1 VFFCKIFSAISI
13 LFRHSY
19 DIILLTL
26 INYLQMKKNNLFL
39 AILLL
44 FPLIGFAQWETT
56 DITGFGTPPPKEA
69 LSMVKVGSKLVV
81 AINGSGIYTST
92 DAGENWAADNG
103 GLKVQTSGQVTETA
117 VHMITNGTNIYF
129 TTTTFVWK
137 ADGTASPLVWTK
149 IGEKNKLSIP
159 NNNLTQMAFI
169 GTDLYVG
176 TNGGGIVKNEDM
188 AGTWALIP
196 HPKDSLLPTPA
207 DSKNALALINDNDK
221 LLVGFDNDKTGAR
234 LYDPASKTWSDV
246 STGLK
251 VTGNIQNSIA
261 LRNDNSKYYSRIRYF
276 YKDGTTIY
284 AATKRNFKDFNHKGI
299 YSCTSGTYNWVANST
314 GLANHEATAVL
325 SFAKVGPNIVAAT
338 NYSGLSMNNGTGWSE
353 SIIDVAKS
361 SIVLPDGANAYICS
375 NVGVYKYDGTNMVSK
390 SVGLPT
396 NAAVNINDIKFNNG
410 LYYAAT
416 SNGVFTSTTGKG
428 SWTRLATND
437 VAKAV
442 TAITF
447 SGANIYASINQVV
460 HKLIVDVWEPVAALK
475 NYTILPQILAYTAGG
490 VDYFYAG
497 GAWAEVPVGI
507 FRSADGGAT
516 WAENFTLT
524 GTVDSPTARS
534 AGFYNGTDG
543 RYIVSGIF
551 RYNATTNTLICPTRA
566 GFMFSKDNGL
576 TWYTREPANVVY
588 IKYSFMRDY
597 KGASYAFVGGQN
609 DNSSARECVG
619 GVIDDNVV
627 TTFASTG
634 FNKDGQSE
642 GASMNEYGED
652 LLFLNQKNSI
662 YKSEDN
668 GVVWT
673 PFSTGITLTTGGLV
687 EGIGRGSFT
696 YTLNGLMFFR
706 GNNQKIQVYDLATA
720 PVWTATYPKTGTI
733 TSVTADLLV
742 KNTRAGK
749 AYYVVL
755 PEADA
760 APTEAQVIAGT
771 DAADG
776 VAAIKGNLVVSKE
789 VEATLPITGLAANTA
804 YKVYSVVQSEV
815 IKTTGLQAVSFST
828 ISTALDNPKMV
839 TTIYPIPAKGLLNVT
854 MAVDARVSITNLL
867 GAQLIATQGKAGE
880 TLKIDISNLQA
891 GVYLVETNN
900 GINKRIEKITIR

>member
-1 VFFCKIFSAISI
+1 
-13 LFRHSY
+13 
-19 DIILLTL
+19 
-26 INYLQMKKNNLFL
+26 MKKNNLLL

-81 AINGSGIYTST
+81 AISGSGIYTST

-103 GLKVQTSGQVTETA
+103 TGTVKLAGTETA
-117 VHMITNGTNIYF
+117 VHMITNGNNIYF
-129 TTTTFVWK
+129 TTTSDVWK

-149 IGEKNKLSIP
+149 IGTKGTAPIP
-159 NNNLTQMAFI
+159 NSNLTQMAFI
-169 GTDLYVG
+169 GADLYLG
-176 TNGGGIVKNEDM
+176 TNGGGIVKNANM

-196 HPKDSLLPTPA
+196 HPKDSTTTA

-234 LYDPASKTWSDV
+234 LYDPALSTWSDV

-261 LRNDNSKYYSRIRYF
+261 LRNDNSKFYQRIRYF

-284 AATKRNFKDFNHKGI
+284 AATKRAFKDFNHKGI
-299 YSCTSGTYNWVANST
+299 YSCTSGTYAWVANST
-314 GLANHEATAVL
+314 GLVNREATAVL

-353 SIIDVAKS
+353 SMMDVAKS
-361 SIVLPDGANAYICS
+361 NIVLPDGANAYICS

-390 SVGLPT
+390 SVGLPK

-437 VAKAV
+437 VAKNV
-442 TAITF
+442 TSITF
-447 SGANIYASINQVV
+447 SATNIYASINQVV

-475 NYTILPQILAYTAGG
+475 NYTILPQITAYNAGG
-490 VDYFYAG
+490 TDYIFAG
-497 GAWAEVPVGI
+497 GAFAEVPVGI

-524 GTVDSPTARS
+524 GTVDLPTTRS

-543 RYIVSGIF
+543 RYMVSGIF
-551 RYNATTNTLICPTRA
+551 RYNAATNTLICPARA

-576 TWYTREPANVVY
+576 TWYTREPANVAN

-627 TTFASTG
+627 TNFASTG
-634 FNKDGQSE
+634 FNKNSQSE

-652 LLFLNQKNSI
+652 LLFLNQMNSI

-673 PFSTGITLTTGGLV
+673 PFNTGLTSG
-687 EGIGRGSFT
+687 GIGRGSFT

-733 TSVTADLLV
+733 TSVTTDLLV

-760 APTEAQVIAGT
+760 APTEAQVIAGK
-771 DAADG
+771 DASDA

-789 VEATLPITGLAANTA
+789 VEATLPIIGLSANTS

-839 TTIYPIPAKGLLNVT
+839 TAIYPVPAKGLLNVT
-854 MAVDARVSITNLL
+854 MAMDANVSITNLL

-880 TLKIDISNLQA
+880 TLKIDISNLQS

-900 GINKRIEKITIR
+900 GINKRIEKITIK

>member
-1 VFFCKIFSAISI
+1 
-13 LFRHSY
+13 
-19 DIILLTL
+19 
-26 INYLQMKKNNLFL
+26 MKKNNLLL

-69 LSMVKVGSKLVV
+69 LTMVKVGSKLVV

-103 GLKVQTSGQVTETA
+103 GFTVATTEA
-117 VHMITNGTNIYF
+117 VLYMITNGNNIYF
-129 TTTTFVWK
+129 TTANGVWK
-137 ADGTASPLVWTK
+137 ADGTVSPLAWTK
-149 IGEKNKLSIP
+149 IGTKGTAPIP
-159 NNNLTQMAFI
+159 NNSLTQMAFI

-176 TNGGGIVKNEDM
+176 TNGGGIVKNANL

-207 DSKNALALINDNDK
+207 DSKNILSMINDDNK

-234 LYDPASKTWSDV
+234 LYDPAFNTWSDV
-246 STGLK
+246 SAGLK
-251 VTGNIQNSIA
+251 VTGNMSASLNA
-261 LRNDNSKYYSRIRYF
+261 RNDNSKFYQRIRYF

-284 AATKRNFKDFNHKGI
+284 AATKRAFKDFNHKGI

-314 GLANHEATAVL
+314 GLVNREATAVL

-353 SIIDVAKS
+353 SIMDVAKS

-396 NAAVNINDIKFNNG
+396 NAAVNITDIKFNNG

-437 VAKAV
+437 VAKNV
-442 TAITF
+442 TSITF
-447 SGANIYASINQVV
+447 SATNIYASINQVV

-475 NYTILPQILAYTAGG
+475 NYTILPQITAYNAGG
-490 VDYFYAG
+490 TDYIFAG
-497 GAWAEVPVGI
+497 GAFAEVPVGI

-534 AGFYNGTDG
+534 AGFYNGSDG
-543 RYIVSGIF
+543 RYMVSGIF
-551 RYNATTNTLICPTRA
+551 RYNATTNTLICPARA
-566 GFMFSKDNGL
+566 GFMFSKDHGL
-576 TWYTREPANVVY
+576 TWYTRETSGNIVAN
-588 IKYSFMRDY
+588 IKYSFMREY

-609 DNSSARECVG
+609 DASSNRDCVG

-627 TTFASTG
+627 ANFADKGYS
-634 FNKDGQSE
+634 KAQSE

-652 LLFLNQKNSI
+652 LLFLNQMNSI

-673 PFSTGITLTTGGLV
+673 PFNTGLTSG
-687 EGIGRGSFT
+687 GIGRGSFT
-696 YTLNGLMFFR
+696 YTLNGLMLFR
-706 GNNQKIQVYDLATA
+706 GINQTIQVYDLATA
-720 PVWTATYPKTGTI
+720 PTWTATYPKTGTI
-733 TSVTADLLV
+733 ASGSADLLV

-760 APTEAQVIAGT
+760 PPTEAQVIAGK
-771 DAADG
+771 DASDA
-776 VAAIKGNLVVSKE
+776 VAAIKGNLVVSKN
-789 VEATLPITGLAANTA
+789 VEATLPIIGLSANTS

-839 TTIYPIPAKGLLNVT
+839 TAIYPVPAKGLLNVT

-880 TLKIDISNLQA
+880 TLKIDVSQLQA

-900 GINKRIEKITIR
+900 GINKRIEKITIK